1 MSEQSISPGGVRFRE
16 YPGLCCLH
24 GLRGHIRRLVECV
37 MDWEGELHRAY
48 PTVALPLPEGVAGWH
63 LRGLSQLI
71 LSTRHHGLHSS

>member
-1 MSEQSISPGGVRFRE
+1 
-16 YPGLCCLH
+16 
-24 GLRGHIRRLVECV
+24 

-63 LRGLSQLI
+63 LWGLSQLI